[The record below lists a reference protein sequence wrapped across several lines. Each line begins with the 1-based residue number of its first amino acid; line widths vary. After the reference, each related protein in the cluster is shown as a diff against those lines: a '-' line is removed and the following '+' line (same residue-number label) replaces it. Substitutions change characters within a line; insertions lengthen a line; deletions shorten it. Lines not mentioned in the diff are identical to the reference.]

1 MNMIVVFEDQATKQC
16 QESKPYAFASAL
28 EVRCL
33 CGNLVH
39 PIPGAWCTQCGL
51 KVVAVRQGYYGGKP
65 FDEDIPDGGSQK
77 GTE

>member
-1 MNMIVVFEDQATKQC
+1 MNMIVVFEDQATKRC

-39 PIPGAWCTQCGL
+39 PIPGAWQ
-51 KVVAVRQGYYGGKP
+51 VRPAGAKWHR
-65 FDEDIPDGGSQK
+65 
-77 GTE
+77 T